1 MISTIELY
9 RAIRERLESTFP
21 NVLVQQKDIKNI
33 KRPSFYIQYVGKNLD
48 KQALEYWED
57 RISFNI
63 VYFSER
69 EELLELL
76 EVEETFVKAFKD
88 AFYIKDDTNIIEVK
102 KEALNANLNEEDYF
116 INLTIDFVL
125 MQRMSDDEIGE
136 EIEEINVSVENPEKS
151 IVFEHDE
158 SMSDIEIN

>member
-9 RAIRERLESTFP
+9 RAIRERLETTFP

-33 KRPSFYIQYVGKNLD
+33 QRPSFYIQYVGKNLD

-63 VYFSER
+63 VYFSQR

-76 EVEETFVKAFKD
+76 EVEEKFIRAFKD
-88 AFYIKDDTNIIEVK
+88 ALLIKDDTKVIEVK
-102 KEALNANLNEEDYF
+102 KDALNANLNEEDYF

-125 MQRMSDDEIGE
+125 MQRMSDDEDGDEME
-136 EIEEINVSVENPEKS
+136 EIGVSIQNPEDSVLYENEEI
-151 IVFEHDE
+151 
-158 SMSDIEIN
+158 MSDVEIN

>member
-9 RAIRERLESTFP
+9 KAIRERLEKTFP

-33 KRPSFYIQYVGKNLD
+33 QRPSFYIQYVGKNLD

-63 VYFSER
+63 VYFSQR

-76 EVEETFVKAFKD
+76 EVEENFIRAFKD
-88 AFYIKDDTNIIEVK
+88 ALLIKDDTKVIEVK
-102 KEALNANLNEEDYF
+102 KDALNANLNEEDYF

-125 MQRMSDDEIGE
+125 MQRMSDDEDGDEME
-136 EIEEINVSVENPEKS
+136 EIGVSIQNPEDSVLYENEEI
-151 IVFEHDE
+151 
-158 SMSDIEIN
+158 MSDVEIN